1 MTVTLN
7 PQLNGSRQRKSLAGQ
22 LDRLDSILDGLDGA
36 LSGAITDA
44 VKQAVSTAVA
54 ETVRATLA
62 ELFTSPDLLALIR
75 GNLFPTATPTQDAD
89 NPAPANPPRP
99 NAFRRAGGAL
109 AKACAWSLKK
119 LTALGKTV
127 ASPVQSVCQGA
138 VTSYRQIN
146 AVWRLRQPI
155 LIALGVGAVAGVVV
169 GVVSAPWLAG
179 VVSGLSAMGAALGA
193 QFALVA
199 RRLLIGFSLS

>member
-75 GNLFPTATPTQDAD
+75 GNLFPAATPAQDAD
-89 NPAPANPPRP
+89 NSAPASAPRP
-99 NAFRRAGGAL
+99 NAVRRVSQAVAN
-109 AKACAWSLKK
+109 AWAWSLKK
-119 LTALGKTV
+119 LKALSQTV
-127 ASPVQSVCQGA
+127 ASPVRSVCQGT
-138 VTSYRQIN
+138 VTTYRQIN
-146 AVWRLRQPI
+146 AVWRLRRPI
-155 LIALGVGAVAGVVV
+155 LIAAGVGAVVGVVV
-169 GVVSAPWLAG
+169 GYVSAPWLAG
-179 VVSGLSAMGAALGA
+179 VVSGVSAMSATLGA
-193 QFALVA
+193 QLAVWT
-199 RRLLIGFSLS
+199 RRLFGGFSMS